1 MGTVEDGILQ
11 LDEPGARRLVLVRAI
26 EAADPQGRLVGEA
39 EREQAEREALDA
51 SREPGGRVD
60 PGEYLQQRAR
70 RVLAKVELRNPRI
83 ASLQQPEAW
92 RPMLLVSLPLLACVL
107 GMLLDHIDHPHQVNL
122 LSPPLLGVLAWNVLV
137 YLLIAATAVW
147 PRGAKRHRGSGIERL
162 QHWMSGLPLRA
173 GRAGR
178 LRGEVLAGFH
188 TQWLKVTG
196 PQQWLWGEQ
205 LLHVCAAGWALGL
218 ALSIV
223 VGGVVREYRVG
234 WESTLL
240 DVQQVHALLAALF
253 APVVALLPF
262 DAFSVADL
270 QRMAFR
276 SGAAI
281 GVDEARRWVWMYV
294 ALLFVVV
301 IVPRLLLAAWTAWR
315 RRRLGRAVRIDL
327 RDPYF
332 AQLLA
337 RVSPACVTLGVFASE
352 GASREAFLRLLREV
366 ADHPAPR
373 EGAWTVLT
381 TGRGDELRVFEVPS
395 GYRAPAPAVAAHAGG
410 AGAAQVWLQDL
421 LGRFKTMPRA
431 HDGDPISALL
441 AETDLVLLLP
451 GSPVDLEDAK
461 RLLHW
466 VAQPALVLVAGDDV
480 PYRSAVQRLGLAA
493 EVLPLPHSLG
503 HWLRDPVLLQAMA
516 KSMASSKRAGFDR
529 VAAAWKERNTVRFS
543 QAMRLLTGELTR
555 AARDSEQVGGAPV
568 GLRQLVNPA
577 ERDATQRA
585 RDAARA
591 ALLVRV
597 RDGEARVF
605 AELVQLHRAGAP
617 VAALAAGRMAGGF
630 HEQRA
635 VDSPQAG
642 MAGAATGAAMGA
654 GIDLLTGGLTLG
666 AATALGAMIGGG
678 AAYAAAAWKNR
689 GSASGQ
695 PQVQLGDELL
705 ETVAEGLLLAYL
717 VTAHRIVGAGDAAV
731 PDAWR
736 SEVVAAVASR
746 RPVLGEL
753 WQQLRVAEDAQLA
766 SAALTR
772 ELEGIARG
780 LLARLEGPAIR

>member
-11 LDEPGARRLVLVRAI
+11 LDEPAARRLVLVRAI

-39 EREQAEREALDA
+39 EREQAEREALEA
-51 SREPGGRVD
+51 SRAPGGRVD
-60 PGEYLQQRAR
+60 PSEYLQQRAR

-92 RPMLLVSLPLLACVL
+92 RSVLLVGLPLLACVL
-107 GMLLDHIDHPHQVNL
+107 GMLLDQIDHPHQVNL

-137 YLLIAATAVW
+137 YLLIAATPLW
-147 PRGAKRHRGSGIERL
+147 PRKRHRGHGIERI
-162 QHWMSGLPLRA
+162 QRWMSGALRA

-223 VGGVVREYRVG
+223 LGGVVREYRVG

-253 APVVALLPF
+253 APVIAILPF

-270 QRMAFR
+270 ERMAFR

-281 GVDEARRWVWMYV
+281 GVEEARRWVWMYV

-315 RRRLGRAVRIDL
+315 RRRLGRAVRLDL

-337 RVSPACVTLGVFASE
+337 RVSPACVTVGVAASE

-381 TGRGDELRVFEVPS
+381 TGRGDVLRIFEVPA

-410 AGAAQVWLQDL
+410 AGAAQAWLQDL
-421 LGRFKTMPRA
+421 LGRFKAMPRTYE
-431 HDGDPISALL
+431 GDPVSVLL

-466 VAQPALVLVAGDDV
+466 VAQPALVLVPGDDV
-480 PYRSAVQRLGLAA
+480 PYRNAVQRLGLAA
-493 EVLPLPHSLG
+493 EVLPLAHSLAN
-503 HWLRDPVLLQAMA
+503 WLRDPALLQAMA
-516 KSMASSKRAGFDR
+516 TRMASSKRAGFDR
-529 VAAAWKERNTVRFS
+529 LAAAWKERNAVRFS
-543 QAMRLLTGELTR
+543 QAMRLLAGELTR
-555 AARDSEQVGGAPV
+555 AARDSEEVGGASS
-568 GLRQLVNPA
+568 GLRQLVSPA

-585 RDAARA
+585 RESARA

-597 RDGEARVF
+597 REGESRVF

-630 HEQRA
+630 HEQRSL
-635 VDSPQAG
+635 DSPQAG

-678 AAYAAAAWKNR
+678 AAYAAAAWRNR
-689 GSASGQ
+689 GSANGQ

-717 VTAHRIVGAGDAAV
+717 VTAHRAVGSGEAAL
-731 PDAWR
+731 PDEWR
-736 SEVVAAVASR
+736 SEVVAAVAAR
-746 RPVLGEL
+746 RPVLAEL
-753 WQQLRVAEDAQLA
+753 WQQLRVANDDAQQA

-780 LLARLEGPAIR
+780 LLARLDGPPRG